1 MSKPLA
7 LRPKGKHP
15 LHLLGE
21 AEVWPVDVAAQGPL
35 RDRVMAGLPR
45 FERAA
50 FPLAG
55 MRPDK
60 MLQQI
65 FHSEQRIVPADVPR
79 LCCTLPGVGGC
90 ILARRHEAL
99 AEWNVPLDLRAGD
112 VLATA
117 SGAMDRL
124 VGGRDAGWGEVAG
137 LTLHLEG
144 GSASLLRSGAMQLLV
159 LHESRGFA
167 PGVREKLSAA
177 LAAVARAAGPA

>member
-21 AEVWPVDVAAQGPL
+21 AEIWPADAAQGPV
-35 RDRVMAGLPR
+35 RDRVLAGLPKL
-45 FERAA
+45 ERAA
-50 FPLAG
+50 FPQAG

-65 FHSEQRIVPADVPR
+65 FHTEERIVLADVPR
-79 LCCTLPGVGGC
+79 LCCSLPGIGGC

-99 AEWNVPLDLRAGD
+99 AEWSIPLDLHAGD
-112 VLATA
+112 VLAAA

-124 VGGRDAGWGEVAG
+124 TGGRDAGWGEVAG
-137 LTLHLEG
+137 ITLHLDG
-144 GSASLLRSGAMQLLV
+144 GCASLLRSGAMQLLI
-159 LHESRGFA
+159 LHEARGFA

-177 LAAVARAAGPA
+177 LAALDRASS